1 MHLGIAFWEAF
12 GEFFAGKWR
21 HARTDIASKID
32 TNFEERG
39 FEKALF
45 SNGKTTTVKAHG
57 IEVGSKRR

>member
-32 TNFEERG
+32 PNFEERV

-45 SNGKTTTVKAHG
+45 SHGKTTTVKVHG
-57 IEVGSKRR
+57 IDGGSKSR